1 MHRVSMPV
9 HCDLQTFGDL
19 DCAAV
24 GRYVLGRRT
33 AQGGY
38 CFYRTPE
45 WGVEEPNAPDTLAAL
60 ESLGLLG
67 IDIPDGRQTGDW
79 LRGLQ
84 DDSGGYPTLT
94 IGWAALGALD
104 VLTIEPK
111 FSPDQWLCSRLEAF
125 LESRRPRDWRAA
137 IVDALRLCELM
148 RLRHMPVRGR
158 EHDNLIGLIAAA
170 RAPHGGWASPGADL
184 ETTAIA
190 VHLIR
195 LVDPHRLPDP
205 LLGTFLDSCED
216 KQLGVRLAPG
226 TRTTS
231 VGALWGGLMLGHAL
245 GRRLRYLAAVGEQL
259 GLLQR
264 PDGGLS
270 ERHWAIST
278 LRATWLGLQA
288 AHLLNRQRQ
297 EQG

>member
-1 MHRVSMPV
+1 MHKASMPV
-9 HCDLQTFGDL
+9 HCDLRTFGDL
-19 DCAAV
+19 DWAAV

-45 WGVEEPNAPDTLAAL
+45 WGVEEPNAVDTLAAL
-60 ESLGLLG
+60 QSLGLLG
-67 IDIPDGRQTGDW
+67 IDVPAVEQTGAW

-84 DDSGGYPTLT
+84 DDDGGYPTLT
-94 IGWAALGALD
+94 IGWAALRALD

-111 FSPDQWLCSRLEAF
+111 FSPDRWLGSRLETFAR
-125 LESRRPRDWRAA
+125 SDRPRDWRAA
-137 IVDALRLCELM
+137 IIDALRLCELM
-148 RLRHMPVRGR
+148 RLRHSAVRQWER
-158 EHDNLIGLIAAA
+158 DNLVELITAA
-170 RAPHGGWASPGADL
+170 RAPHGGWAAPGADL

-190 VHLIR
+190 VQLIG
-195 LVDPHRLPDP
+195 LLDPHRRPDP
-205 LLGTFLDSCED
+205 PLGTFLDSCED
-216 KQLGVRLAPG
+216 EQLGLRLAPG

-231 VGALWGGLMLGHAL
+231 VGALWGGLTLGHAL
-245 GRRLRYLAAVGEQL
+245 GRRLRYLGAVGEQL

>member
-9 HCDLQTFGDL
+9 RRDLQAFGDL

-24 GRYVLGRRT
+24 ARYVLGRRT

-67 IDIPDGRQTGDW
+67 IDIPAVEQTGDW

-94 IGWAALGALD
+94 IGWAALRALD

-111 FSPDQWLCSRLEAF
+111 FSPDRWLSSRLETFAG
-125 LESRRPRDWRAA
+125 SDRPRDWRMA

-148 RLRHMPVRGR
+148 RLRHRTVRGR
-158 EHDNLIGLIAAA
+158 EHDSLVGLITAA
-170 RAPHGGWASPGADL
+170 RVPHGGWAAPGADL

-190 VHLIR
+190 VQLVGLI
-195 LVDPHRLPDP
+195 DPHRLPDP
-205 LLGTFLDSCED
+205 PLERFLDSCED
-216 KQLGVRLAPG
+216 KQLGVRLAPA

-231 VGALWGGLMLGHAL
+231 VGALWGGLTLGHAL
-245 GRRLRYLAAVGEQL
+245 GRRLRYPGAVGEQL

-270 ERHWAIST
+270 ERHQAIST

-288 AHLLNRQRQ
+288 AQLLNRERQ